1 MRWMK
6 LKEFRPVARAYGL
19 SIAVWCG
26 LSLLTGVQ
34 YRVFDKKM
42 NINSSLLDMLLA
54 ESRDFSFALLTAADL
69 LEFLQRVPYFPTCD
83 SRG

>member
-1 MRWMK
+1 MK
-6 LKEFRPVARAYGL
+6 LKEFRPVVPAYGL
-19 SIAVWCG
+19 STAVWCG
-26 LSLLTGVQ
+26 LSLLTGVR